1 MLLDVAVVSWAAA
14 RGALLRLLGGS
25 SGAVIVVAA
34 VGLDVVAAVGLD
46 VLLAVARV
54 DVLVFLGLTLLLG
67 LAASGVNLAMAAA
80 RCSAE
85 KVVVVGRGA
94 ALA

>member
-1 MLLDVAVVSWAAA
+1 VLLDVAVISWAVVAV
-14 RGALLRLLGGS
+14 RGALLRLLGRS
-25 SGAVIVVAA
+25 SGVGIVVTV
-34 VGLDVVAAVGLD
+34 VGLDVV
-46 VLLAVARV
+46 LAVARV

-67 LAASGVNLAMAAA
+67 LAASGVNLSMAAA